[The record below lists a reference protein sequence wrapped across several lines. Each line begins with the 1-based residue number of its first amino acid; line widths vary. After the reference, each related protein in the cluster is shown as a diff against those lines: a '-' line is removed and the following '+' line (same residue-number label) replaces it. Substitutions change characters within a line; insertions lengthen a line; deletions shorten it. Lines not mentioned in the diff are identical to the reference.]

1 MVDNNKNFVEH
12 EVRLFPSVHITSER
26 EAELRATA
34 SLLAMIP
41 AVSEFGRSIV
51 RRAGG
56 LPGRLSCFTEIPHQ
70 LDQGDQKKPEDLR
83 PDGLIRSIRGKKQWV
98 ALVEV
103 KVGKTPLDQ
112 EQVDKYHR
120 LARQEGYNALITVSN
135 QTALPGDRPPVSL
148 DGRKL
153 RSTPVI
159 HFSWERLLSEAQ
171 MLSRKKT
178 VSDPDQKW
186 MLDEWIRYVDD
197 PDSKIL
203 EPPELGPAWND
214 VLKAAKTSGLA
225 EVVSELEDVV
235 NHWIG
240 YLRKAA
246 FRLRAKL
253 GVEVR
258 PRLTRADK
266 ADHRVHVN
274 RLISEAITHNSLSGA
289 LKIPDAAGDLTVE
302 VFLNSRTVRYGVE
315 VYAPTEGRQ
324 LTRVRWFARQLRSM
338 HDLPSSLQVTVDW
351 SSRNLISCGLA
362 SQLADDASTFL
373 VNRQG
378 VPIPKDVMPRR
389 FLIHWT
395 TSLYRGRGRSTAP
408 VLEGVSRGLEDFY
421 RSVVERLMPYVP
433 PAPRL
438 PKSDVETN
446 DAEQTPKDK
455 KGSLDESEDN
465 QNTAANQLLER
476 TEEAVSSKLSR

>member
-12 EVRLFPSVHITSER
+12 EVRLFPSVHITSEK

-51 RRAGG
+51 RRARG
-56 LPGRLSCFTEIPHQ
+56 LPGRLSCFTEVSHQ
-70 LDQGDQKKPEDLR
+70 LNQGDQKKLEDLR

-103 KVGKTPLDQ
+103 KVGKSSLDQ
-112 EQVDKYHR
+112 EQIDKYHR
-120 LARQEGYNALITVSN
+120 LARQKGYNALITVSN
-135 QTALPGDRPPVSL
+135 QPALPDDRPPVSL

-153 RSTPVI
+153 RFTPVI

-266 ADHRVHVN
+266 ADHRVHIN
-274 RLISEAITHNSLSGA
+274 RLISEAIAHNSLSGS

-315 VYAPTEGRQ
+315 VQAPTEGRQ
-324 LTRVRWFARQLRSM
+324 LTRVRWFARQLRSI
-338 HDLPSSLQVTVDW
+338 HDLPVSLQVSVDW

-373 VNRQG
+373 VTRQG

-389 FLIHWT
+389 FQIYRT
-395 TSLYRGRGRSTAP
+395 TSLCRGRGRSTAP
-408 VLEGVSRGLEDFY
+408 VLDGVSMGLEDFY

-438 PKSDVETN
+438 PKPDVETS
-446 DAEQTPKDK
+446 DAEIPKDK
-455 KGSLDESEDN
+455 KVFLDTSEDN
-465 QNTAANQLLER
+465 QNTAANQSCGADGR
-476 TEEAVSSKLSR
+476 SRIVQDK